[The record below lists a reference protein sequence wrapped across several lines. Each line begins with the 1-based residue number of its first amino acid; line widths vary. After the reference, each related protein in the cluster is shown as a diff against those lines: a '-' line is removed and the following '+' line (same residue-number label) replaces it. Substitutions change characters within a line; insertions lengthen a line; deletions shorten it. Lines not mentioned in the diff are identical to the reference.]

1 MPSGLIF
8 IVVMIAIVWLLLIRP
23 QRQRQLKQQR
33 MVSALEVG
41 DEVVTAGGIY
51 GRIEALE
58 DEVAHVR
65 VAPEVT
71 LRLARRAIA
80 SVVKDESEQLVAPAE
95 EPEPETGEGERG

>member
-1 MPSGLIF
+1 MSSGIIF
-8 IVVMIAIVWLLLIRP
+8 IVVMIALFWLLLIRP
-23 QRQRQLKQQR
+23 QRQRQVKQQQ
-33 MVSALEVG
+33 MLSGLEIG

-51 GRIEALE
+51 GTIVELE

-80 SVVKDESEQLVAPAE
+80 TVVSEEREALEPAAD
-95 EPEPETGEGERG
+95 EPEAETLEGERG

>member
-1 MPSGLIF
+1 MQGSIIF

-23 QRQRQLKQQR
+23 QRQRQQKQQQ
-33 MVSALEVG
+33 MLSALEVG
-41 DEVVTAGGIY
+41 DEIVTAGGIY
-51 GRIEALE
+51 GTIEALE

-80 SVVKDESEQLVAPAE
+80 SVVTSEGEQLVAAAE
-95 EPEPETGEGERG
+95 EPKSGAAEGERG